1 MRLLPRHAVCS
12 LLISAATIA
21 ATNASAGV
29 ITQEGVVFTSTYN
42 GNVLTLEI
50 DAKNRSGGWAA
61 ATALD
66 AFSLKTIGSFSDVKM
81 HSSTGGNWSLSATEL
96 NAKGCAAAKVKRGAA
111 DLSRLCYSGAGVAL
125 ADNMV
130 FTFTFN
136 GTPTLAAPHL
146 KVHFVD
152 ASGNKI
158 GSLLSMDFPA
168 QAASGSDGS
177 SGDTAPVP
185 APTPTPAPTP
195 VVPEPVVV
203 IPTPAVPDP
212 APAAPKPSLPE
223 PGLIP
228 PPGVGI
234 GEDGGSGD
242 KLPVVLPS
250 PDTVSDV
257 PEPASTAM
265 IAAGLALMGVARR
278 RGRKAHA

>member
-1 MRLLPRHAVCS
+1 MPVLSRHAVCS

-29 ITQEGVVFTSTYN
+29 ITQEGVVFTSSYN

-81 HSSTGGNWSLSATEL
+81 NSSTGGNWSLSATEL
-96 NAKGCAAAKVKRGAA
+96 NAKGCAAAKGKRGTA

-130 FTFTFN
+130 FTFTFD
-136 GTPTLAAPHL
+136 GTPTLSAPHL

-168 QAASGSDGS
+168 QAASGSGGS
-177 SGDTAPVP
+177 SGDTAP
-185 APTPTPAPTP
+185 APAPTP

-203 IPTPAVPDP
+203 IPMPAVPDP
-212 APAAPKPSLPE
+212 VPAAPKPSLPE

-228 PPGVGI
+228 PPGIGI

-250 PDTVSDV
+250 PGTVSDV